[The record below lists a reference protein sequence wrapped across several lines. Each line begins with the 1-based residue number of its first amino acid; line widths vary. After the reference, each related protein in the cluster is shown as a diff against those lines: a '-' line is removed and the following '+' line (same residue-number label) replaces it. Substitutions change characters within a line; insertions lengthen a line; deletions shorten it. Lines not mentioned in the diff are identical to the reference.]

1 MQIKLLY
8 QGKFLFLNEFDF
20 ADADLKRRY
29 RGKVFFFEKC
39 IVYTEIL
46 DKTTLQFR
54 GYFLYTDIGIA
65 FEEGKT
71 KFFLYHT
78 KRGNKEIECTSD
90 FKTIQFWTEHLAAM
104 MMKSLEGKLRNKWL
118 PFHKNTM

>member
-1 MQIKLLY
+1 M
-8 QGKFLFLNEFDF
+8 FLHEFDI
-20 ADADLKRRY
+20 ADVDLKRRY

-39 IVYTEIL
+39 VVYTETI

-54 GYFLYTDIGIA
+54 GYYLYTDIGIA

-78 KRGNKEIECTSD
+78 KRGTKEIECTSD
-90 FKTIQFWTEHLAAM
+90 FKTIQFWTENLGEM
-104 MMKSLEGKLRNKWL
+104 MMKSLEGELRKVD
-118 PFHKNTM
+118 FA